1 MNIKNINDYIF
12 ELERKVQDL
21 EKTVE
26 DYGNRIADASFTLYD
41 WDGYYDEEALKGNA
55 DNLAALIEDAFVIL
69 QGKPWLETPLR
80 ERLEMRGDKPVDVE
94 GQMRL
99 DFDQPHFEIP
109 EPTLKLPPIHLD
121 PNIKLPPL
129 VKGFLEEFV
138 GDNDHG
144 DAVPPPPLTP
154 EDIMMRNQELTNEN
168 FDLKMKMQMVEA
180 RAIRAEK
187 RYERM
192 KEHGARMRIAEFIV
206 ASEPF
211 MWLMAGS
218 NYTESN
224 LKALRPAYDKWKE
237 SGGLPDMMARINKKQ
252 REALDNLSKLDEELG
267 LYEPKKE
274 EESNGF

>member
-1 MNIKNINDYIF
+1 MNIKNISDYIS

-80 ERLEMRGDKPVDVE
+80 ERLEKRGEKPVDVE

-99 DFDQPHFEIP
+99 DFDGCPAP
-109 EPTLKLPPIHLD
+109 
-121 PNIKLPPL
+121 
-129 VKGFLEEFV
+129 LEEAGDSAFV

-154 EDIMMRNQELTNEN
+154 EDIMMRNQELANEN

-187 RYERM
+187 KYERM

-218 NYTESN
+218 NFTESN

-252 REALDNLSKLDEELG
+252 REALDNLRKLDEELG

>member
-1 MNIKNINDYIF
+1 VFDF
-12 ELERKVQDL
+12 
-21 EKTVE
+21 
-26 DYGNRIADASFTLYD
+26 
-41 WDGYYDEEALKGNA
+41 DGCPAPLEEA
-55 DNLAALIEDAFVIL
+55 
-69 QGKPWLETPLR
+69 
-80 ERLEMRGDKPVDVE
+80 GDSA
-94 GQMRL
+94 
-99 DFDQPHFEIP
+99 
-109 EPTLKLPPIHLD
+109 
-121 PNIKLPPL
+121 
-129 VKGFLEEFV
+129 FV

-154 EDIMMRNQELTNEN
+154 EDIMMRNQELANEN

-218 NYTESN
+218 NFTESN

-237 SGGLPDMMARINKKQ
+237 SGGLPDMMARINKEQ

-274 EESNGF
+274 EEQCYGECWAAKERIAELEGRHTDFLNLQEAIGILRAELAQRTAERDEARREYCEARADLRSTPTSPEVIAAERGWDCFKEEER

>member
-1 MNIKNINDYIF
+1 MLNDINYISHLEKKVE
-12 ELERKVQDL
+12 ELEEKVVAQ
-21 EKTVE
+21 EKTIS
-26 DYGNRIADASFTLYD
+26 DYGNRIANASFTLYD
-41 WDGYYDEEALKGNA
+41 WDGYYDYENLKGNA

-69 QGKPWLETPLR
+69 QGKPWLETSLR
-80 ERLEMRGDKPVDVE
+80 ERLEEREEKPVDVE
-94 GQMRL
+94 GQMVF
-99 DFDQPHFEIP
+99 DFDGCPAP
-109 EPTLKLPPIHLD
+109 
-121 PNIKLPPL
+121 
-129 VKGFLEEFV
+129 LEEAGDSAFV

-154 EDIMMRNQELTNEN
+154 EDIMMRNQELANEN

-218 NYTESN
+218 NFTESN

-237 SGGLPDMMARINKKQ
+237 SGGLPDMMARMTQEQ
-252 REALDNLSKLDEELG
+252 RDAMDRLTRLDEELG
-267 LYEPKKE
+267 LLERWKKE